1 MDEWFD
7 IYSLTDPTQREEL
20 QVEGIRDSVTYLRD
34 IVREEA
40 DIVTSERVILLGL
53 SQGSATGTFCEF
65 DRHAG

>member
-53 SQGSATGTFCEF
+53 SQGSTTGTFCEF